1 MTLSLLP
8 TVKGSPMRRLTIGA
22 ALAALLLPEPASAQV
37 FVGPSGGFVTGGAV
51 GLGFHSRRFNVG
63 VAFGRTNVYQYGL
76 VGPPLFS
83 GFYGPP
89 FGPFLPPPVPIVL
102 APRVIV
108 VPPPA
113 LLPPA
118 LPAREEPERV
128 EAPRPIDPAR
138 FIVIRPDK
146 PNENKPARGK
156 PVEALPP
163 ARVAKKKPPA
173 PAAAELAAKPGEL
186 PLAMPKADR
195 LAEVDRQTDLG
206 RAAFDR
212 GLYGVA
218 LESFRRAAEL
228 APDAAMPRFLLAQ
241 AQFAAGKY
249 DAAAASVAAG
259 MKLRPDWP
267 ASPFR
272 SRDLYRLTP
281 PAFDAHLKDLRDA
294 LVASPDDPRLL
305 FLLGVQLWFDDRH
318 DEARPLF
325 DKAARLA
332 RDPAPAEAFL
342 GK

>member
-22 ALAALLLPEPASAQV
+22 ALAALLLPGPTGAQV
-37 FVGPSGGFVTGGAV
+37 FVGPAGGGFVTGGGF
-51 GLGFHSRRFNVG
+51 GLGFPSRRFNVG
-63 VAFGRTNVYQYGL
+63 VAFGRTTVYQYGL
-76 VGPPLFS
+76 VGPPLLG

-89 FGPFLPPPVPIVL
+89 FGPFLAPPVPIVVV
-102 APRVIV
+102 PRVIV

-156 PVEALPP
+156 PVKALPP
-163 ARVAKKKPPA
+163 ARVEKKPPA
-173 PAAAELAAKPGEL
+173 PAPAELAVKPGGL

-195 LAEVDRQTDLG
+195 LAEVDRQADIG

-212 GLYGVA
+212 SLYGVA
-218 LESFRRAAEL
+218 LESFRRAADL
-228 APDAAMPRFLLAQ
+228 APDAAMLRFLVAQ

-249 DAAAASVAAG
+249 DAAAASIVAG

-281 PAFDAHLKDLRDA
+281 AAFDAHLKELRDA
-294 LVASPDDPRLL
+294 LAASPDDPRLL